1 MEYIL
6 YIFSLILMCISL
18 VRSGELTFELPDN
31 ERMCFFE
38 EIEKGLECTLEFQVE
53 CVNNYSIG
61 SLSVQQLTGRFEQ
74 LSCADSEILSEE
86 RGSDWFTFLFVCFF
100 SWWGERGRS
109 VWLPQ
114 YPQNAII
121 YIILLYGVILFWNLA
136 INAKN
141 CLKIAPVHLQ
151 PRPPPQGRG

>member
-18 VRSGELTFELPDN
+18 ARSGELTFELPDN

-86 RGSDWFTFLFVCFF
+86 RGSD
-100 SWWGERGRS
+100 
-109 VWLPQ
+109 
-114 YPQNAII
+114 
-121 YIILLYGVILFWNLA
+121 
-136 INAKN
+136 
-141 CLKIAPVHLQ
+141 
-151 PRPPPQGRG
+151 